1 MDLGFFAI
9 NNKDDAV
16 LLNDEVLKYTK
27 DDNREVRWYGK
38 GNIENGDLVLY
49 FGKNAAGC
57 IGENRLDTIPIH
69 DGEWN
74 IVLFRYENKDCFP
87 LVKRLE
93 FKNVKPSEQTLMDVI
108 FSEEHI
114 CAELSEDETVRM
126 SISEYEYQRKLDE
139 LGEGLLMLVRRGRV
153 RYFSRPGATVQNI
166 REILK
171 GETFKGYIE
180 GKPIDKAENLFDS
193 NVLRAVKALADME
206 ENSIAFCSVNGRVA
220 AVSKPSIDLSM
231 AEGISAIYTIGDE
244 KEYLE
249 VIKEK
254 TQIYDYLFHNDEI
267 KIGNNELSCEA
278 RLRGSGKNIEEINR
292 NLEKVCRKNV
302 TIVLTG
308 ESGTGKTFLAKE
320 IHKNSR
326 RADGPFVNVNCAA
339 IAYNLIESELFG
351 YEDGAFTGAKKGGKV
366 GYFELAKGGT
376 LFLDE
381 ISELPLLLQGKLL
394 EVLQEGT
401 FYRVGGVKKIRTDVR
416 LIVATNRNLERM
428 VKEGQFREDLY
439 YRISVFPIKLPPLR
453 ERIEDMYSIIEDTL
467 PGICQ
472 RLEIEPLMLTDG
484 ALQKMKQY
492 NWPGNIREL
501 ENVLEKAAV
510 VSEGSFICAEDV
522 NLENS
527 VAGNQIARNLK
538 EKLRGYEK
546 ELIQAAFEQ
555 FSGNRKLVAEYLG
568 ISKTNLFEKVHQ
580 YGIDEHPEEKKI

>member
-93 FKNVKPSEQTLMDVI
+93 FKDEKPGEGTLMDVI

-126 SISEYEYQRKLDE
+126 SISEYEYRRKLDE

-153 RYFSRPGATVQNI
+153 RYFSRPGATI
-166 REILK
+166 RETGEILK

-180 GKPIDKAENLFDS
+180 GKPIDKVENLFDC
-193 NVLRAVKALADME
+193 NVLHAVKALDDME
-206 ENSIAFCSVNGRVA
+206 ENSIAFCSVNGRA
-220 AVSKPSIDLSM
+220 TAVSKPSMDLSM

-326 RADGPFVNVNCAA
+326 RAEGPFVNVNCAA

-453 ERIEDMYSIIEDTL
+453 ERIEDLYSIIEDTL

-510 VSEGSFICAEDV
+510 VSEGSFIRAEDV
-522 NLENS
+522 NLDNS